1 MNRPL
6 WIVLGGQLGAA
17 VALWGSSRLTWATET
32 RGHPGTDATVVI
44 ELTGGSVRPLVP
56 LAVLSLAAVAAT
68 VAVSGWLRRV
78 LGVILM
84 AVGAVASVF
93 GFADVPGS
101 IGFSWGRL
109 LAAFSG
115 AILIIAGIVLIR
127 FAGTLPKLGS
137 AYQRTNTESRSD
149 DPDKEMWRALSLGK
163 DPTTEDF

>member
-68 VAVSGWLRRV
+68 FAVSGWPRRV
-78 LGVILM
+78 LGVVLM
-84 AVGAVASVF
+84 IIGGIAAVF
-93 GFADVPGS
+93 GFADVPGNT
-101 IGFSWGRL
+101 GFSMGRL
-109 LAAFSG
+109 LAVSG
-115 AILIIAGIVLIR
+115 GALLIMAGLVLIR
-127 FAGTLPKLGS
+127 SASTLPKLGS

-163 DPTTEDF
+163 DPTTEDL